1 MQKYKKYITKGI
13 NEPLSKV
20 PFHKKAPIKRVSMLS
35 KKTIS
40 ESNIHAA
47 VHFVDTIDK
56 KISRYSILHKHDA
69 DEVNMILS
77 DNDKLIYEI
86 QLDDEIYKV
95 SSPATI
101 FIPKGVK
108 HRADVISGRGI
119 FVCLIMSNK
128 YKTSKS

>member
-13 NEPLSKV
+13 NESLSRV
-20 PFHKKAPIKRVSMLS
+20 PFHKKASIKRISMLS

-47 VHFVDTIDK
+47 VHFVNTIDK
-56 KISRYSILHKHDA
+56 KISKYSTLHKHDA

-77 DNDKLIYEI
+77 DNDKLVYEI

-95 SSPATI
+95 NSPATV

-108 HRADVISGRGI
+108 HRADVISGKGI

>member
-13 NEPLSKV
+13 NEPLYKV
-20 PFHKKAPIKRVSMLS
+20 PFHKKAPIKRISMLS

-40 ESNIHAA
+40 ESKIHAA
-47 VHFVDTIDK
+47 VHFVDAVDK
-56 KISRYSILHKHDA
+56 KISKYSIPHKHDA
-69 DEVNMILS
+69 DEINMILS
-77 DNDKLIYEI
+77 DNGKLVYEI

-95 SSPATI
+95 SSPGTV
-101 FIPKGVK
+101 FIPKGIK